1 MAIQNCHSIINTEK
15 CGSVVRMSN
24 HSNCKLLQTL
34 GVTFLQVR
42 GGTEEE
48 MLLEDCIMASVALSV
63 MNPACF

>member
-1 MAIQNCHSIINTEK
+1 
-15 CGSVVRMSN
+15 MSN